1 MDADGAVG
9 LGAGLGGE
17 IEELD
22 GGVVLVPLVADEGLH
37 DVALGLAGAGD
48 ELAGAEFLLDAAA
61 DLGHEIVIFRDVP
74 VGALVLELDLDQLAV
89 AEVEDGAAKDLLD
102 EALDGPCLAA
112 GDIVTV
118 HDVGL
123 CAPEEAFGRSEDSP
137 HSRPK
142 GGLICWAAWVSG
154 ANWAWAG
161 RTATRMRR
169 VARSVRSGR
178 TVTLIISLLVGPS

>member
-89 AEVEDGAAKDLLD
+89 AEVEDGAAKALLD

-123 CAPEEAFGRSEDSP
+123 CAPEEAFEAVRGFAPLEAEGRVDLLGRLGIGGKLGVGGPDRHEDEE
-137 HSRPK
+137 
-142 GGLICWAAWVSG
+142 GGQERAQ
-154 ANWAWAG
+154 
-161 RTATRMRR
+161 R
-169 VARSVRSGR
+169 
-178 TVTLIISLLVGPS
+178 